1 MIKKKGTNK
10 NSEILGKKM
19 YDKSIEFK
27 KKKELWRNREEQIS
41 FSSNEK
47 WKKKIFKNIFDNNK
61 DNNNNNEE
69 KIYPQ
74 IIIKV
79 SDKKSKNK
87 EMNKKERIEKNE
99 KDKNWNLLQQKLWIV

>member
-1 MIKKKGTNK
+1 
-10 NSEILGKKM
+10 M

-47 WKKKIFKNIFDNNK
+47 WKKKKIFKNIFNKNK

-69 KIYPQ
+69 KINIK

>member
-1 MIKKKGTNK
+1 MINQQNLKRKKNCEEIEKNK
-10 NSEILGKKM
+10 YPFHPMK
-19 YDKSIEFK
+19 
-27 KKKELWRNREEQIS
+27 
-41 FSSNEK
+41 NE
-47 WKKKIFKNIFDNNK
+47 KKKIFKNIFDNNK

-69 KIYPQ
+69 KIYPE

-99 KDKNWNLLQQKLWIV
+99 KDKN